1 MENMRYSEAVA
12 RLEEIMA
19 KVQSGRIDIDE
30 LAGLLKE
37 AQELVRFCRGKL
49 YKVDEEVKA
58 LLDCIDTG
66 ENVG

>member
-1 MENMRYSEAVA
+1 MRYSEAVA

-37 AQELVRFCRGKL
+37 AQELVKFCRNKL

-58 LLDCIDTG
+58 LLDESTG

>member
-1 MENMRYSEAVA
+1 
-12 RLEEIMA
+12 MA

-37 AQELVRFCRGKL
+37 AQELVKFCRNKL

-58 LLDCIDTG
+58 LLDESTG
-66 ENVG
+66 GA

>member
-1 MENMRYSEAVA
+1 MEKMKYSEAVT

-30 LAGLLKE
+30 LASLLKE
-37 AQELVRFCRGKL
+37 AQELVKFCRNKL

-58 LLDCIDTG
+58 LLDESTAG
-66 ENVG
+66 V

>member
-1 MENMRYSEAVA
+1 MRYSEAVA

-19 KVQSGRIDIDE
+19 KVQSGRTDIDE

>member
-1 MENMRYSEAVA
+1 MEKMRYSEAVA

-37 AQELVRFCRGKL
+37 AQELVRFCRNKL

-58 LLDCIDTG
+58 LLDESTAG
-66 ENVG
+66 V

>member
-1 MENMRYSEAVA
+1 MRYSEAVA

-37 AQELVRFCRGKL
+37 AQELVRFCRNKL

-58 LLDCIDTG
+58 LLDESIG

>member
-1 MENMRYSEAVA
+1 MEKMRYSEAVA

-37 AQELVRFCRGKL
+37 AQELVKFCRNKL

-58 LLDCIDTG
+58 LLDESTAG
-66 ENVG
+66 V

>member
-1 MENMRYSEAVA
+1 MEKMKYSEAVA

-37 AQELVRFCRGKL
+37 AQELVKFCRNKL

-58 LLDCIDTG
+58 LLDESTG

>member
-1 MENMRYSEAVA
+1 MEKMKYSEAVA

-19 KVQSGRIDIDE
+19 KVQSGRMDIDE

-37 AQELVRFCRGKL
+37 AQELVKFCRNKL

-58 LLDCIDTG
+58 LLDESTAG
-66 ENVG
+66 V